1 MNFGEKLRL
10 ARIAQNLSQTELAQ
24 KAGVTERSIY
34 RYEQLGKLPRSAM
47 IKQLAQVLNVPV
59 TYLMD
64 EEETDQSKKGKEGKE
79 ELFLVN
85 AKNKFGSKGAR
96 EAQAVI
102 SQASVLFAGSEL
114 NDEAKDIFFQSL
126 MEVYLES
133 KAEAS
138 EKFSARRR
146 ISRKK

>member
-1 MNFGEKLRL
+1 MKFGEKLRI
-10 ARIAQNLSQTELAQ
+10 ARIALNMSQTELAQ
-24 KAGVTERSIY
+24 KAGITERSIY
-34 RYEQLGKLPRSAM
+34 SYEQTGKLPRSTT
-47 IKQLAQVLNVPV
+47 IKQLAQALNVPV

-64 EEETDQSKKGKEGKE
+64 EDETDKSKNGNE

-85 AKNKFGSKGAR
+85 AKNQFGSKGAR

-102 SQASVLFAGSEL
+102 SQTSALFAGGEL
-114 NDEAKDIFFQSL
+114 DDKAKDIFFQSL

-133 KAEAS
+133 KTEAR
-138 EKFSARRR
+138 EKFSNRRR